1 MEAKRQIIALTGVL
15 LILVACEAQNT
26 PPENHPQWVIHSKVV
41 FKEADFITAREPLPQ
56 SAFRLT
62 FPYVAGDLY
71 GAPNVG
77 DFIHPVLKPDY
88 TFEIDLNR
96 TQADLLRSLGPTD
109 FSVEYLKIDP
119 PDARIAR
126 LTPLALQADG
136 IEQVATSDWVDTRS
150 NGRLMLVYVDKPAR
164 ITGALTRN
172 GHTVR
177 YNIRASKA
185 GYIWIGSIE
194 TEDNELMFTE
204 VERPENVILAL
215 TPPQLDGELQH
226 PGNHNRPWEIP
237 AAINDAMSTSGAAQ
251 ASSVGGLST
260 SSTASST
267 SSPVSSAADLRSVD
281 RTRRDARARTDLPD
295 R

>member
-1 MEAKRQIIALTGVL
+1 MEGRRQIIALAGVL
-15 LILVACEAQNT
+15 LILVACEAQNP

-41 FKEADFITAREPLPQ
+41 FREADLTTPREALPQ

-71 GAPNVG
+71 GSPNIG
-77 DFIHPVLKPDY
+77 DLIHPVLNSDY

-96 TQADLLRSLGPTD
+96 TQSDLVRSLQPTE
-109 FSVEYLKIDP
+109 FSVDYLKIDP

-150 NGRLMLVYVDKPAR
+150 NERLMLVYADRPAR
-164 ITGALTRN
+164 ITGAVTRN

-177 YNIRASKA
+177 YNVRIAEA
-185 GYIWIGSIE
+185 GYVWIGWVE
-194 TEDNELMFTE
+194 TEDEELMFRE
-204 VERPENVILAL
+204 VDRPENIILAL
-215 TPPQLDGELQH
+215 TPPQVANQVQHVQGDSLPAARSTLSDTASASATVSSTDAHSLDG
-226 PGNHNRPWEIP
+226 
-237 AAINDAMSTSGAAQ
+237 
-251 ASSVGGLST
+251 V
-260 SSTASST
+260 
-267 SSPVSSAADLRSVD
+267 ADLRGVD
-281 RTRRDARARTDLPD
+281 RPRRSARARGELPD

>member
-1 MEAKRQIIALTGVL
+1 MEAKRQIIALTAVL
-15 LILVACEAQNT
+15 LVLVACEAQNT

-41 FKEADFITAREPLPQ
+41 FKEADLTTAREPLPQ

-71 GAPNVG
+71 GSPNVG
-77 DFIHPVLKPDY
+77 DFIHPVLKADY

-96 TQADLLRSLGPTD
+96 TQADLLRSLEPTD
-109 FSVEYLKIDP
+109 FSVDYLKIDP
-119 PDARIAR
+119 SDARIAR

-136 IEQVATSDWVDTRS
+136 IEQVATTDWVDTRS
-150 NGRLMLVYVDKPAR
+150 NERLMLVYVDRPAR

-172 GHTVR
+172 GHTIR

-185 GYIWIGSIE
+185 GYIWITGIQ
-194 TEDNELMFTE
+194 TEDDELMFTE

-215 TPPQLDGELQH
+215 TPPHPSGDLQH
-226 PGNHNRPWEIP
+226 AQGHNRLLEVP
-237 AAINDAMSTSGAAQ
+237 AAGNDAVGASGAAPP
-251 ASSVGGLST
+251 SKVDGLT
-260 SSTASST
+260 SSS
-267 SSPVSSAADLRSVD
+267 SSAASIDLRDID
-281 RTRRDARARTDLPD
+281 RVRRDARARTDLPD